1 MNFDANYF
9 YNYKT
14 VGDVLMAVIDNDT
27 FPTSSKSVGDIT
39 FIYNNDKLIGINF
52 FNFSA
57 ICKTK
62 SKGKIVLPPNA
73 LIDLLNVQ
81 LSRIGDIHLNYVV
94 KSNFV
99 VGRILS
105 IDEHP
110 ESTHLHLLKVDIGS
124 QILDIVCGAR
134 NVEANKLC
142 VVATCGAMMM
152 DGTVIKPGKLLGEVS
167 NGMCCSPKELGMDI
181 EYPPHCLL
189 YLDEDSVIVGQ
200 DFFLTKGGF

>member
-1 MNFDANYF
+1 MDIDANYF

-14 VGDVLMAVIDNDT
+14 VGDVLMAVIDNEAL
-27 FPTSSKSVGDIT
+27 PTSSKSFGDVT

-52 FNFSA
+52 FNFST

-62 SKGKIVLPPNA
+62 NVGKIILPPDA
-73 LIDLLNVQ
+73 LIDVLNTQ
-81 LSRIGDIHLNYVV
+81 LENIGDYHLNYVK

-99 VGRILS
+99 VGKILS
-105 IDEHP
+105 VDEHP

-134 NVEANKLC
+134 NVEENKLC

-152 DGTVIKPGKLLGEVS
+152 DGTTIKPGKLLGEVS

-181 EYPPHCLL
+181 DYPPHCLL
-189 YLDEDSVIVGQ
+189 YLDEESVTVGQ
-200 DFFLTKGGF
+200 DFFLTKGGM